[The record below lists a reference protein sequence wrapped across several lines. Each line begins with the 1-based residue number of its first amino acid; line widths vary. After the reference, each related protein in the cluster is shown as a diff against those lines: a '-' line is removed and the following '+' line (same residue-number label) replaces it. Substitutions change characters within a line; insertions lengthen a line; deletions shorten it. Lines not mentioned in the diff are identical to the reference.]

1 MLDTEVEVCRYTQ
14 MQCIQPKSRYS
25 GYRESCFR
33 PVRLQIQ
40 WIQPVSGRV
49 PDTVDTYLTSR
60 VIKPKP
66 KNIYVYIQAG
76 DSDDDSAA

>member
-40 WIQPVSGRV
+40 WIHPVSGRV

-60 VIKPKP
+60 VEFKLLSRPM
-66 KNIYVYIQAG
+66 
-76 DSDDDSAA
+76 SDDEQVRS